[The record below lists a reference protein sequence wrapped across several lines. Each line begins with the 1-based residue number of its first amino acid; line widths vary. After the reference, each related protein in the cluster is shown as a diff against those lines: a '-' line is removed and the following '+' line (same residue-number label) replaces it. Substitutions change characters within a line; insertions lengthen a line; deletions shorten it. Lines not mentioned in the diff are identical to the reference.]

1 MATDTFQDQFN
12 LAIDKKD
19 WPNVIE
25 LGEAYIAQFGPSP
38 EVVYNLGLAYM
49 ETGHNQMAVAL
60 FLALAKNGVR
70 SDEHQKALEAALLK
84 SGRSLADVD
93 MGAHGLT
100 AIISQTVNQMDR
112 VKLEGYAALVLPVLL
127 AVVLFRWFG
136 FKHFSVVKRH
146 RIRSLLNVLII
157 SLGTVMTVLF
167 LLMALSFIYKPNWCA
182 VVSEEPAVV
191 RSKAA
196 SDSLSVTALVAG
208 TPVLVLGGTST
219 PWLYMLE
226 SSGAHGWVDA
236 LQVRCVVAK
245 K

>member
-1 MATDTFQDQFN
+1 MANDTFLDQFN
-12 LAIDKKD
+12 LAIEKKD

-25 LGEAYIAQFGPSP
+25 LGEAYIAQFGPSA

-49 ETGHNQMAVAL
+49 ETGHNQMALAL
-60 FLALAKNGVR
+60 FLVLPKNGVR
-70 SDEHQKALEAALLK
+70 GDEYQNALKAALSK
-84 SGRSLADVD
+84 SGRSLTDVD

-100 AIISQTVNQMDR
+100 AIISQTVNQMDL
-112 VKLEGYAALVLPVLL
+112 VKLEGYAALVIPVLL

-136 FKHFSVVKRH
+136 LKRFSESKKLK
-146 RIRSLLNVLII
+146 IRPLLNVLII

-167 LLMALSFIYKPNWCA
+167 LLMTLSFIYKPNWCA

-219 PWLYMLE
+219 PWLHMLE